1 MPGMEVDLSSFK
13 PGFSSSSPFSYRKIQ
28 KIPSSMLEWAA
39 YRLAFHQQA
48 AWRPLRALAL
58 HPPSRPSL
66 TQSEH
71 PALISVVK
79 RKRGFF
85 QIAQI

>member
-1 MPGMEVDLSSFK
+1 
-13 PGFSSSSPFSYRKIQ
+13 
-28 KIPSSMLEWAA
+28 MLEWAA